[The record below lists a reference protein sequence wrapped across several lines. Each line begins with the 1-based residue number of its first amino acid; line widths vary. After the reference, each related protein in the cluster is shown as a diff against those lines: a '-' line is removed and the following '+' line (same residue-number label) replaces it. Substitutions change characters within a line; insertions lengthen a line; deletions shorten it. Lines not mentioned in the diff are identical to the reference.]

1 MIMGCSSDSIV
12 IQGKKLKL
20 FEIWNSGVWIEIK
33 VKSDFGES
41 LIFFVVWDEK
51 REKGKIMNLSDFDEF
66 ESARFVTWWDCFFSD
81 LNAVKLRILGHGG
94 VAGGGT
100 KITVVWENG
109 KGSYWC
115 GVTWV
120 FQQKK
125 N

>member
-66 ESARFVTWWDCFFSD
+66 ESAGFVT
-81 LNAVKLRILGHGG
+81 
-94 VAGGGT
+94 
-100 KITVVWENG
+100 
-109 KGSYWC
+109 
-115 GVTWV
+115 
-120 FQQKK
+120 
-125 N
+125 